1 MNLQLIKTKNKIIG
15 TYWMGYFSVDI
26 FIVVY
31 QRESAILPSTVQL
44 TTQLLAV
51 VVNRQTRAVGLTFQE
66 TLLPPEFV
74 KGVIGSFFPNSYV
87 SFIAVAIGLQMHEI
101 KTKQI
106 KDIRLFHSY
115 PFFLGKL
122 NLDQKRLQQ
131 CL

>member
-44 TTQLLAV
+44 TNQLLAV

-74 KGVIGSFFPNSYV
+74 STVKGVIGSFLPNSYV
-87 SFIAVAIGLQMHEI
+87 SFIAVAIGLQMYEI

-115 PFFLGKL
+115 PFFFA
-122 NLDQKRLQQ
+122 N
-131 CL
+131 